1 MGPSKRVRP
10 SDSKA
15 AGPAADRIH
24 FVEAGGVAGVRK
36 TCEVRRG
43 VRHAFAS
50 SRGRGLGRDL
60 KTYRLT
66 LAEAR
71 GIRDVLL
78 DEASVPLAARP
89 LVRYLSQR
97 ASPGS
102 A

>member
-1 MGPSKRVRP
+1 M
-10 SDSKA
+10 
-15 AGPAADRIH
+15 
-24 FVEAGGVAGVRK
+24 AGVRK
-36 TCEVRRG
+36 TCEVRLDDLPPAARRG